1 MTGVVAYAMQLG
13 ETDRTIDDDLRVRT
27 VAFLDLAAGVDPQT
41 GLPWAGAEPLLRAGI
56 GQVTATATE
65 SAVGHVNGRATFV
78 SGGDIRL
85 DLASDAEFLAQSDAS
100 AQNSVTVQSAKTSQR
115 EYRYVSVPIKDETG
129 KTIAT
134 FTIATDRG
142 EIVHELNESFGGF
155 AIAGV
160 IALSI
165 LGAVAWVTVGRLLRP
180 IRLLDST
187 AREISESDLRSRIPI
202 VGNDDLARLSV
213 TVNDMLD
220 RVEAGYEAQ
229 RQLLDDAGHE
239 LRTPLAV
246 MRTNLELLEPR
257 DPGQVED
264 SQKLLL
270 DEISMMARLVDDLV
284 VLAKADRPEFVT
296 HERVDVADLTNAA
309 FARAQ
314 ALGDRTW
321 VLEQTADGV
330 VTGDLQRL
338 LQAWMQLVANAVKY
352 SKDGTEVGLGS
363 SLEDGTLRLW
373 VRDQGIGIAKEN
385 HARVMG
391 RFGRVDDKADGAGLG
406 LPIVS
411 AIAHSHGGTV
421 ELDSV
426 LGVGSLF
433 TIVIPVEGH
442 Q

>member
-1 MTGVVAYAMQLG
+1 MPGRAGDASSPARVWTVQSRVLVYLVSLAAAAIAMTGVVAYAMQLG

-165 LGAVAWVTVGRLLRP
+165 LAAVAWVTVGRLLRP

-330 VTGDLQRL
+330 IRRATSSGSFRPGCSWSRTRSSTQRTAPRSGSA
-338 LQAWMQLVANAVKY
+338 QASRTARCA
-352 SKDGTEVGLGS
+352 SGCATRHRGS
-363 SLEDGTLRLW
+363 PKRITP
-373 VRDQGIGIAKEN
+373 A
-385 HARVMG
+385 
-391 RFGRVDDKADGAGLG
+391 
-406 LPIVS
+406 
-411 AIAHSHGGTV
+411 
-421 ELDSV
+421 
-426 LGVGSLF
+426 
-433 TIVIPVEGH
+433 
-442 Q
+442 